1 MKVDVEPT
9 LFAVG
14 ALIVCGD
21 EFAAVTEKNTSRKS
35 VKLAGQQTYPME
47 TVEDYDQDDWATLIR
62 ACREEVKLDVN
73 KEDIIFLNAVET
85 RPGVELRNYVVKIP
99 SKNLVGSGDFID
111 EVSAADWVS
120 LNEVISSRGSL
131 RFRPGVH
138 ETVADYFR
146 HLSDPERFQPA
157 QHGHKELVD
166 QIPEHIYGLVE
177 AGLTRTQAVS
187 QYFRL
192 AQHSLNS

>member
-1 MKVDVEPT
+1 MKIETKPA

-14 ALIVCGD
+14 VLIVCRD
-21 EFAAVTEKNTSRKS
+21 EFAVVTEANTSRKS

-47 TVEDYDQDDWATLIR
+47 TVKDCDQDDLATLIR
-62 ACREEVKLDVN
+62 ACREEVKLDVSRGGLV
-73 KEDIIFLNAVET
+73 FLNVVET

-99 SKNLVGSGDFID
+99 SKSLIGRGDFID
-111 EVSAADWVS
+111 EVSAVDWVS

-138 ETVADYFR
+138 ETVTDYFR

-157 QHGHKELVD
+157 QHGHRELVD

-177 AGLTRTQAVS
+177 TGLSRTEAVS
-187 QYFRL
+187 QWFHL
-192 AQHSLNS
+192 EQP